1 MLHKAQAEREE
12 GAGGQASE
20 EAARLIEDA
29 TAAAERIVQEAR
41 AEAETITLNATANAE
56 RMQAEAERIVEA
68 ARAQAETTTANA
80 TADAERMVEAARAEA
95 QTITHNA
102 TAEAERIVEAARAQ
116 AGGGGAGAG
125 RGQRASVTIL
135 FQGELAAA
143 TQGFAAACRV
153 GGGGFGSVYMAS
165 GLAGMGAG
173 AAVSHYAVKKLDVA
187 SMQGQTEFLQEV
199 LLLGACHREH
209 LLPVY
214 THKRIRT

>member
-1 MLHKAQAEREE
+1 ME
-12 GAGGQASE
+12 
-20 EAARLIEDA
+20 
-29 TAAAERIVQEAR
+29 EAR
-41 AEAETITLNATANAE
+41 AEAETITHNATANAE
-56 RMQAEAERIVEA
+56 RMQ
-68 ARAQAETTTANA
+68 
-80 TADAERMVEAARAEA
+80 ADAERMVEAARAEA

-102 TAEAERIVEAARAQ
+102 TANAERIVEAARAQ